1 MAYKPFQEQALYQA
15 IEDLAAWLVPHVGRW
30 PKWLR
35 PTLGQAV
42 LESTLSILCGC
53 TRAYGAAKGQKLAHL
68 EGASASL
75 DAVRML
81 MKLSV
86 TLQLSSHGQY
96 AHVSR
101 LIGEVGRPLGG
112 WMARLS

>member
-1 MAYKPFQEQALYQA
+1 MTYKPFQEQALYQA
-15 IEDLAAWLVPHVGRW
+15 IEDLAAWLVPHVG
-30 PKWLR
+30 KWLR
-35 PTLGQAV
+35 PTLGQSV
-42 LESTLSILCGC
+42 LESTLSILRGC
-53 TRAYGAAKGQKLAHL
+53 TSAYGAPRGQKLAHL

-96 AHVSR
+96 EHVSR
-101 LIGEVGRPLGG
+101 LIGEVGRQLGG
-112 WMARLS
+112 WIAGMR

>member
-1 MAYKPFQEQALYQA
+1 MVYKPFQEQALYQA

-35 PTLGQAV
+35 PTLGQAA
-42 LESTLSILCGC
+42 LESTLSILSGC
-53 TRAYGAAKGQKLAHL
+53 TSAYGAAKQHKLAHL
-68 EGASASL
+68 ENASASL

-96 AHVSR
+96 EHVSR
-101 LIGEVGRPLGG
+101 LIGEIGRQLGG
-112 WMARLS
+112 WMARMR